1 MPGTRAV
8 AGTSRVTEF
17 VLLRLALVLKRNL
30 PRLAGLAMI
39 PLIRGLFLWAR
50 ALGAERAS
58 RVGGRL
64 VRTIGPFLP
73 AHRTAMA
80 NLRAAFPEHDEAA
93 IRAVAG
99 QAWDNLG
106 RTGAEYAH
114 LQTLFDLDLADL
126 SASRHITVSGE
137 NHFADLRDDGK
148 PGLIFSAHLANWELP
163 AICAAKFG
171 LDATAIFR
179 PPNDAA
185 SAQLVQEVRRQ
196 TMGGLAA
203 AGQGAVFAMQG
214 VVDRGGHLGQLI
226 DQHFTRGV
234 VVEFFGKPVLVN
246 PLLGKLARHYE
257 CPVHG
262 ARVVR
267 REGTRFHL
275 ELTPPLDLP
284 RDATG
289 AIDVQGAMQA
299 MTRVIEDWIRENP
312 GQWLWMHRRWR
323 PAMLPKPKPGGP
335 QAASTQKAP
344 GAEVAASVQ
353 ADRGTVTPADRQPA
367 VS

>member
-1 MPGTRAV
+1 
-8 AGTSRVTEF
+8 
-17 VLLRLALVLKRNL
+17 
-30 PRLAGLAMI
+30 MI
-39 PLIRGLFLWAR
+39 PLIRSLFWLAR
-50 ALGAERAS
+50 MLGTERAS
-58 RVGGRL
+58 RSGGWL
-64 VRTIGPFLP
+64 ARTVGPFLP

-80 NLRAAFPEHDEAA
+80 NLRAAFPDRDEAA
-93 IRAVAG
+93 LRDIAA

-114 LQTLFDLDLADL
+114 LHTLFDFDPADP
-126 SASRHITVSGE
+126 ATQRMTVEGE
-137 NHFADLRDDGK
+137 SHFADLREDGE

-163 AICAAKFG
+163 AICAARYG

-185 SAQLVQEVRRQ
+185 TASLVQEVRRQ

-203 AGQGAVFAMQG
+203 SGQGAVFAMQG
-214 VVDRGGHLGQLI
+214 VVERGGHLGQLI

-234 VVEFFGKPVLVN
+234 VVEFFGRPVLAN

-262 ARVVR
+262 VRVVR
-267 REGTRFHL
+267 QPDARFRL

-284 RDATG
+284 RDAQG

-299 MTRVIEDWIRENP
+299 MTHVVEGWIRENP

-323 PAMLPKPKPGGP
+323 PAMLPKPRVPKPVP
-335 QAASTQKAP
+335 TSEALPAP
-344 GAEVAASVQ
+344 PDTV
-353 ADRGTVTPADRQPA
+353 ADRGNVTSQLSERA

>member
-1 MPGTRAV
+1 MPGSEGV
-8 AGTSRVTEF
+8 AGTPRVTGID
-17 VLLRLALVLKRNL
+17 LLRLALVLKRQL
-30 PRLAGLAMI
+30 PRLAGVAMVL
-39 PLIRGLFLWAR
+39 LIRSLFCLAR
-50 ALGAERAS
+50 RLGSERAS
-58 RVGGRL
+58 AVGGRL

-73 AHRTAMA
+73 AHRTAIA
-80 NLRAAFPEHDEAA
+80 NLRAAFPEHDAA
-93 IRAVAG
+93 TIRALAR

-114 LQTLFDLDLADL
+114 LHTLFDLDLADL
-126 SASRHITVSGE
+126 AASRHITVEGE
-137 NHFADLRDDGK
+137 GHFADLRDDGK
-148 PGLIFSAHLANWELP
+148 AGLIFSAHLANWELP

-185 SAQLVQEVRRQ
+185 AARLVQEVRRQ

-203 AGQGAVFAMQG
+203 SGQGAVFAMQG

-234 VVEFFGKPVLVN
+234 VVEFFGRPVLVN
-246 PLLGKLARHYE
+246 PLLAKLARHYE

-262 ARVVR
+262 VRVIR

-284 RDATG
+284 RDAEG
-289 AIDVQGAMQA
+289 AIDVQGAMQM
-299 MTRVIEDWIRENP
+299 MTRTIEDWIRENP

-323 PAMLPKPKPGGP
+323 PNMLPK
-335 QAASTQKAP
+335 AKADP
-344 GAEVAASVQ
+344 APP
-353 ADRGTVTPADRQPA
+353 ADRGTVMPVAGPAA

>member
-1 MPGTRAV
+1 
-8 AGTSRVTEF
+8 
-17 VLLRLALVLKRNL
+17 
-30 PRLAGLAMI
+30 MI
-39 PLIRGLFLWAR
+39 PLIRSLFWLAR
-50 ALGAERAS
+50 MLGTERAS
-58 RVGGRL
+58 RIGGWLARR
-64 VRTIGPFLP
+64 VGPFLP
-73 AHRTAMA
+73 AHRTAMS
-80 NLRAAFPEHDEAA
+80 NLRAAFPERDEPALRGVAA
-93 IRAVAG
+93 

-114 LQTLFDLDLADL
+114 LHTLFDFDPGDPATQRM
-126 SASRHITVSGE
+126 AVEGE
-137 NHFADLRDDGK
+137 GHFADLRDDGK
-148 PGLIFSAHLANWELP
+148 AGLIFSAHLANWELP
-163 AICAAKFG
+163 AICAARYG

-185 SAQLVQEVRRQ
+185 TASLVQEVRRQ

-214 VVDRGGHLGQLI
+214 VVERGGHLGQLI

-234 VVEFFGKPVLVN
+234 VVEFFGRPVLVN

-262 ARVVR
+262 VRVVR
-267 REGTRFHL
+267 RPDARFRL

-284 RDATG
+284 RDAQG
-289 AIDVQGAMQA
+289 DIDVQGAMQA
-299 MTRVIEDWIRENP
+299 MTRVVEGWIRENP

-323 PAMLPKPKPGGP
+323 PAMLPKPGSTKGRSAESKAG
-335 QAASTQKAP
+335 AA
-344 GAEVAASVQ
+344 
-353 ADRGTVTPADRQPA
+353 ADRGNVTSQPSEHA